1 MITNIEDIAGQV
13 RVYFNAL
20 DSGREKAL
28 VLSREITRASAETI
42 RAIHR
47 REYDAA
53 EARLGET
60 RQSVD
65 AMQRV
70 LDEYPDVWNTGFAI
84 DSVKEHAEAVFTL
97 ALVRG
102 DSLPLPSELGVPVP
116 AYINGLAEAIGEGR
130 RFILDAIRG
139 GNSEDCERLLDELDA
154 IYQLLVTL
162 DYPHAITKGLRQ
174 RTDAARAILE
184 RTRGDLTTSLRQH
197 ALQQALT
204 QLQARLGGNG

>member
-1 MITNIEDIAGQV
+1 
-13 RVYFNAL
+13 
-20 DSGREKAL
+20 
-28 VLSREITRASAETI
+28 
-42 RAIHR
+42 
-47 REYDAA
+47 
-53 EARLGET
+53 
-60 RQSVD
+60 
-65 AMQRV
+65 
-70 LDEYPDVWNTGFAI
+70 
-84 DSVKEHAEAVFTL
+84 
-97 ALVRG
+97 
-102 DSLPLPSELGVPVP
+102 LPLPSELGVPVP